1 MLLEICRNG
10 RVAVKN
16 KGDTTLNY
24 VIPLTQWISQDLT
37 WCNSH
42 LRKAGTA
49 IDNID
54 EDFRNGLKLMLL
66 LEVISGETLPKP
78 DRGKMRFHKI
88 ANVNKALD
96 FIASKGV
103 KLVSIGAEEIVDGN
117 LKMTLGMIWT
127 IILRFAIQDISVEEM
142 TAKEGLLLWCQRKT
156 APYKNVN
163 VQNFHLSFKDGLA
176 FCALIHRHR
185 PDLIDYH
192 KLSKDN
198 PLQNLNTAFDVAEK
212 YLDIPRMLDP
222 EGEAYRRKWC
232 NHTNNECIRD
242 IMITVWLTGE
252 NKHNLLVNIFVKSD
266 LINTPK
272 PDERAIMTYV
282 SCYYHAFQGAHQVKI
297 QQQVTLRTL
306 RSLAETAA
314 NRICK
319 VLKVNQDNE
328 RLMEEYERL
337 ASDVSIDFVA
347 HTMLLDWI
355 KKTMPWLKNRQ
366 TDNSLSGVQKKL
378 EEYRTYRRK
387 HKPPRVEQKAKLETN
402 FNTLQTK
409 LRLSNRPAYMP
420 TEGKMISDIANA
432 WKGLETA
439 EKSFEEWLLS
449 EMMRLERL
457 EHLAQ
462 KFKHKADIHEDWT
475 RGKEEMLQSSDYRQC
490 KLNELKALKKKHEAF
505 ESDLAAHQDRVE
517 QIAAI
522 AQELNALEYHDSVSV
537 NTRCQRIC
545 DQWDRLGS
553 LTGRRK
559 QALNDAEKILEKIDI
574 LHLEFAKR
582 AAPFNNWLDGTRED
596 LVDMFIVHTMEEIQ
610 GLIDAHNQFK
620 ATLGEADKEYNSI
633 VSLVNEVETTVQKH
647 QIPGGLANPYTT
659 LTASDMTK
667 KWTEVKHL
675 VPQRDTTLQA
685 ELRKQQNN
693 EMLRRQF
700 AEKANQ
706 VGPWIEHQMDAV
718 TSIGMGLQGSLED
731 QLHRLKEYEQAVYA
745 YKPHIEELEK
755 IHQAIQEGMIFE
767 NRYTH
772 YTMETLRVGWE
783 QLLTSI
789 NRNINEVENQILTRD
804 SKGITQD
811 QLNEFRASFNH
822 FDKNRTGRLTPEEFK
837 SCLVSLGYSIGKDR
851 QGEIDFQRILAIVD
865 ANSTGYVHFDAFLDF
880 MTRET
885 TDTDT
890 AEQVIDSFRILAGDK
905 PYILADELRRELPPD
920 QAEYCIHRMP
930 PYKGP
935 NSAPGALD
943 YMSFSTALY
952 GESDL

>member
-1 MLLEICRNG
+1 MNDMEAYGDGYMEPEEEWEREGLLDPAWEKQQKKTFT
-10 RVAVKN
+10 A
-16 KGDTTLNY
+16 
-24 VIPLTQWISQDLT
+24 

-42 LRKAGTA
+42 LRKAGTS
-49 IDNID
+49 IDSIED
-54 EDFRNGLKLMLL
+54 DFRNGLKLMLL
-66 LEVISGETLPKP
+66 LEVISGETLPRP

-96 FIASKGV
+96 YIASKGV

-185 PDLIDYH
+185 PDLIDYNR
-192 KLSKDN
+192 LSKDN
-198 PLQNLNTAFDVAEK
+198 PLENLNTAFDVAEK

-222 EGEAYRRKWC
+222 
-232 NHTNNECIRD
+232 D
-242 IMITVWLTGE
+242 
-252 NKHNLLVNIFVKSD
+252 D

-282 SCYYHAFQGAHQVKI
+282 SCYYHAFQGA
-297 QQQVTLRTL
+297 QQVSEKSYMRTTAMPDE
-306 RSLAETAA
+306 RAVMTYVSSYYHCFSGAQKAETAA

-319 VLKVNQDNE
+319 VLKVNQENE

-337 ASDVSIDFVA
+337 ASD
-347 HTMLLDWI
+347 LLEWI
-355 KKTMPWLKNRQ
+355 RRTMPWLASRQ
-366 TDNSLSGVQKKL
+366 TDNSLAGCQKKL

-420 TEGKMISDIANA
+420 TEGKMVSDINKS
-432 WKGLETA
+432 WKGLELA
-439 EKSFEEWLLS
+439 EKAFEEWLLS
-449 EMMRLERL
+449 EMM
-457 EHLAQ
+457 Q
-462 KFKHKADIHEDWT
+462 
-475 RGKEEMLQSSDYRQC
+475 
-490 KLNELKALKKKHEAF
+490 
-505 ESDLAAHQDRVE
+505 
-517 QIAAI
+517 
-522 AQELNALEYHDSVSV
+522 YHDSASV
-537 NTRCQRIC
+537 NSRCQRIC
-545 DQWDRLGS
+545 DQWDRLGT
-553 LTGRRK
+553 LTQRRR
-559 QALNDAEKILEKIDI
+559 QALDEAERILEKIDV

-610 GLIDAHNQFK
+610 GLMDAHAAFK

-633 VSLVNEVETTVQKH
+633 VGLVREVESIVKQF
-647 QIPGGLANPYTT
+647 QIPGGLENPYTT
-659 LTASDMTK
+659 LTALDLTK
-667 KWTEVKHL
+667 KWSDVRQL
-675 VPQRDTTLQA
+675 VPQRDGTLQA

-693 EMLRRQF
+693 ELLRRQF
-700 AEKANQ
+700 AEKANA
-706 VGPWIEHQMDAV
+706 VGPWIERQLDAV
-718 TSIGMGLQGSLED
+718 TAIGLGLQGTLED
-731 QLHRLKEYEQAVYA
+731 QLHRLKEYEQAVYQ
-745 YKPHIEELEK
+745 YKAHLEELEK
-755 IHQAIQEGMIFE
+755 IHQAVQEGMIFE
-767 NRYTH
+767 NRYTQ

-804 SKGITQD
+804 SKGITQE
-811 QLNEFRASFNH
+811 QLNEFRSSFNH
-822 FDKNRTGRLTPEEFK
+822 FDKNRTGRLAPEEFK

-851 QGEIDFQRILAIVD
+851 QGDIDFQRILAIVD
-865 ANSTGYVHFDAFLDF
+865 PNSSGYVQFDAFLDF
-880 MTRET
+880 MTRES

-920 QAEYCIHRMP
+920 QAEYCIQRMP

-935 NSAPGALD
+935 NAQPGALD
-943 YMSFSTALY
+943 YRSFSTALY

>member
-1 MLLEICRNG
+1 MDYKDYTFT
-10 RVAVKN
+10 A
-16 KGDTTLNY
+16 
-24 VIPLTQWISQDLT
+24 

-42 LRKAGTA
+42 LRKAGTG
-49 IDNID
+49 IENID

-185 PDLIDYH
+185 PDLIDYS

-198 PLQNLNTAFDVAEK
+198 PLENLNTAFDVAEK

-222 EGEAYRRKWC
+222 
-232 NHTNNECIRD
+232 D
-242 IMITVWLTGE
+242 
-252 NKHNLLVNIFVKSD
+252 D

-282 SCYYHAFQGAHQVKI
+282 SCYYHAFQGA
-297 QQQVTLRTL
+297 QQ
-306 RSLAETAA
+306 AETAA

-319 VLKVNQDNE
+319 VLKVNQENE

-337 ASDVSIDFVA
+337 ASD
-347 HTMLLDWI
+347 LLEWI
-355 KKTMPWLKNRQ
+355 RRTMPWLNSRQ
-366 TDNSLSGVQKKL
+366 TDNSLAGCQKKL
-378 EEYRTYRRK
+378 EDYRTYRRK

-420 TEGKMISDIANA
+420 TEGKMVSDIAQS
-432 WKGLETA
+432 WKGLEIA
-439 EKSFEEWLLS
+439 EKAFEEWLLS

-457 EHLAQ
+457 EYLAQ

-475 RGKEEMLQSSDYRQC
+475 RGKEEMLQSQDFRQC
-490 KLNELKALKKKHEAF
+490 KLYDIKALKKKHEAF

-522 AQELNALEYHDSVSV
+522 AQELNTLEYHEVANV
-537 NTRCQRIC
+537 NARCQRIC
-545 DQWDRLGS
+545 SQWDRLGA
-553 LTGRRK
+553 LTQRRRA
-559 QALNDAEKILEKIDI
+559 ALDDAERVLEQIDL

-596 LVDMFIVHTMEEIQ
+596 LVDMFIVHTIEEIS
-610 GLIDAHNQFK
+610 GLMDAHARFK
-620 ATLGEADKEYNSI
+620 ATLGEADKEYQAIVNLVHQVESI
-633 VSLVNEVETTVQKH
+633 VKQH
-647 QIPGGLANPYTT
+647 QIPGGLENPYTT
-659 LTASDMTK
+659 LTAHELNRKWSD
-667 KWTEVKHL
+667 VRQL
-675 VPQRDTTLQA
+675 VPQRDATLAA

-693 EMLRRQF
+693 ENLRRQF
-700 AEKANQ
+700 AEKANA
-706 VGPWIEHQMDAV
+706 VGPWIERQMDAV
-718 TSIGMGLQGSLED
+718 TAIGMGLQGSLED
-731 QLHRLKEYEQAVYA
+731 QLHRLKEYESGVYA
-745 YKPHIEELEK
+745 YKPHIEELER
-755 IHQAIQEGMIFE
+755 IHQAVQEGMIFE
-767 NRYTH
+767 NRYSQ

-789 NRNINEVENQILTRD
+789 NRTINEVENQILTRD
-804 SKGITQD
+804 SKGITQE
-811 QLNEFRASFNH
+811 QLTEFRASFNH
-822 FDKNRTGRLTPEEFK
+822 FDKNRTGRLAPEELK

-851 QGEIDFQRILAIVD
+851 QGELDFQRILAVVD
-865 ANSTGYVHFDAFLDF
+865 PNNTGYVSFDAFLDF
-880 MTRET
+880 MTRES

-905 PYILADELRRELPPD
+905 PFITAEELRRELPPD
-920 QAEYCIHRMP
+920 QAEYCVSRMP
-930 PYKGP
+930 PYRGP
-935 NSAPGALD
+935 GAPPGALD
-943 YMSFSTALY
+943 YMAFSTALY
-952 GESDL
+952 GETDL

>member
-1 MLLEICRNG
+1 MYENGNSYEQDYMEQEEEWEREGLLDPAWEKQQKKTFT
-10 RVAVKN
+10 A
-16 KGDTTLNY
+16 
-24 VIPLTQWISQDLT
+24 

-49 IDNID
+49 IDSIED
-54 EDFRNGLKLMLL
+54 DFRNGLKLMLL

-96 FIASKGV
+96 YIASKGV

-185 PDLIDYH
+185 PDLIDYS

-198 PLQNLNTAFDVAEK
+198 PLENLNTAFDVAEK

-222 EGEAYRRKWC
+222 
-232 NHTNNECIRD
+232 D
-242 IMITVWLTGE
+242 
-252 NKHNLLVNIFVKSD
+252 D
-266 LINTPK
+266 LQNTAM

-282 SCYYHAFQGAHQVKI
+282 SSYYHCFSSSQK
-297 QQQVTLRTL
+297 
-306 RSLAETAA
+306 AETAA

-319 VLKVNQDNE
+319 VLKVNQENE

-337 ASDVSIDFVA
+337 ASD
-347 HTMLLDWI
+347 LLEWI
-355 KKTMPWLKNRQ
+355 RRTMPWLASRQ
-366 TDNSLSGVQKKL
+366 TDSTLAGVQKKL

-420 TEGKMISDIANA
+420 TEGKTVSDIGNA
-432 WKGLETA
+432 WKGLEHA
-439 EKSFEEWLLS
+439 EKAFEEWLLA
-449 EMMRLERL
+449 ETMRLERL

-462 KFKHKADIHEDWT
+462 KFKHKSDTHEDWT
-475 RGKEEMLQSSDYRQC
+475 RGKEEMLQSQDFRSC

-522 AQELNALEYHDSVSV
+522 AQELNTLEYHDCVSV
-537 NTRCQRIC
+537 NSRCQRIC
-545 DQWDRLGS
+545 DQWDRLGA
-553 LTGRRK
+553 LTQRRR
-559 QALNDAEKILEKIDI
+559 QALDEAERVLEKIDI

-582 AAPFNNWLDGTRED
+582 AAPFNNWLDGARED

-610 GLIDAHNQFK
+610 GLMTAHEQFK
-620 ATLGEADKEYNSI
+620 ATLGEADKEFNLIVGLVREVESI
-633 VSLVNEVETTVQKH
+633 VQTQK
-647 QIPGGLANPYTT
+647 IPGGLENPYTT
-659 LTASDMTK
+659 LTAADLTRKWSDVRT
-667 KWTEVKHL
+667 L
-675 VPQRDTTLQA
+675 VPQRDNTLA
-685 ELRKQQNN
+685 SELRKQQNN

-700 AEKANQ
+700 AEKANN
-706 VGPWIEHQMDAV
+706 VGPWIERQMDAV
-718 TSIGMGLQGSLED
+718 TAIGMSIQGSLEE
-731 QLHRLKEYEQAVYA
+731 QLLRLKEYEQAVYA
-745 YKPHIEELEK
+745 YKPNIEDLEK
-755 IHQAIQEGMIFE
+755 IHQAVQESMIFE
-767 NRYTH
+767 NRYTN

-789 NRNINEVENQILTRD
+789 NRNINELENQILTRD
-804 SKGITQD
+804 SKGITQE
-811 QLNEFRASFNH
+811 QLNEFRSSFNH
-822 FDKNRTGRLTPEEFK
+822 FDKNRTGRLTPEELK

-851 QGEIDFQRILAIVD
+851 QGELDFQRILAVVD
-865 ANSTGYVHFDAFLDF
+865 PNSTGYILFDAFLDF
-880 MTRET
+880 MTRES

-890 AEQVIDSFRILAGDK
+890 AEQVIDSFRILASDK
-905 PYILADELRRELPPD
+905 PYILPDELRRELPPD
-920 QAEYCIHRMP
+920 QAEYCIQRMP
-930 PYKGP
+930 PFKGP
-935 NSAPGALD
+935 GAVPGALD

>member
-1 MLLEICRNG
+1 MMMDNGMMNNYDGYPDGYMEQEEEWEREGLLDPAWEKQQKKTFT
-10 RVAVKN
+10 A
-16 KGDTTLNY
+16 
-24 VIPLTQWISQDLT
+24 

-42 LRKAGTA
+42 LRKAGTG
-49 IDNID
+49 IENIED
-54 EDFRNGLKLMLL
+54 DFRNGLKLMLL

-185 PDLIDYH
+185 PDLIDYS

-198 PLQNLNTAFDVAEK
+198 PLENLNTAFDVAEK

-222 EGEAYRRKWC
+222 
-232 NHTNNECIRD
+232 D
-242 IMITVWLTGE
+242 
-252 NKHNLLVNIFVKSD
+252 D

-282 SCYYHAFQGAHQVKI
+282 SCYYHAFQGA
-297 QQQVTLRTL
+297 QQ
-306 RSLAETAA
+306 AETAA

-319 VLKVNQDNE
+319 VLKVNQENE

-337 ASDVSIDFVA
+337 ASD
-347 HTMLLDWI
+347 LLDWI
-355 KKTMPWLKNRQ
+355 RRTMPWLNSRQ
-366 TDNSLSGVQKKL
+366 TDNSLAGCQKKL
-378 EEYRTYRRK
+378 EDYRTYRRK

-420 TEGKMISDIANA
+420 TEGKMVSDIAGA
-432 WKGLETA
+432 WKGLEIA
-439 EKSFEEWLLS
+439 EKAFEEWLLS

-457 EHLAQ
+457 EYLAQ

-475 RGKEEMLQSSDYRQC
+475 RGKEEMLQSQDFRQC
-490 KLNELKALKKKHEAF
+490 KLQDIKALKKKHEAF

-522 AQELNALEYHDSVSV
+522 AQELNTLEYHEVGAV
-537 NTRCQRIC
+537 NARCQRIC
-545 DQWDRLGS
+545 AQWDRLGA
-553 LTGRRK
+553 LTQRRR
-559 QALNDAEKILEKIDI
+559 QALDDAERVLEQIDL

-596 LVDMFIVHTMEEIQ
+596 LVDMFIVHTIEEIS
-610 GLIDAHNQFK
+610 GLMDAHARFK
-620 ATLGEADKEYNSI
+620 ATLGEADKEYQAIVNLVHQVESI
-633 VSLVNEVETTVQKH
+633 VKQH
-647 QIPGGLANPYTT
+647 QIPGGLENPYTT
-659 LTASDMTK
+659 LTAHELNCKWSD
-667 KWTEVKHL
+667 VRQL
-675 VPQRDTTLQA
+675 VPQRDGTLAA

-693 EMLRRQF
+693 ETLRRQF
-700 AEKANQ
+700 AEKANA
-706 VGPWIEHQMDAV
+706 VGPWIERQMDAV
-718 TSIGMGLQGSLED
+718 TAIGMGLQVTRSLQNNETLRRQFAEKANAVGPWIERQMDAVTAIGMGLQGSLED
-731 QLHRLKEYEQAVYA
+731 QLRRLKEYEAGVYA
-745 YKPHIEELEK
+745 YKPHIEELER
-755 IHQAIQEGMIFE
+755 IHQAVQEGMIFE
-767 NRYTH
+767 NRYSQ

-789 NRNINEVENQILTRD
+789 NRTINEVENQILTRD
-804 SKGITQD
+804 SKGITQE
-811 QLNEFRASFNH
+811 QLTEFRASFNH
-822 FDKNRTGRLTPEEFK
+822 FDKNRTGRLAPEELK
-837 SCLVSLGYSIGKDR
+837 SCLVSVGYSIGKDR
-851 QGEIDFQRILAIVD
+851 QGELDFQRILAVVD
-865 ANSTGYVHFDAFLDF
+865 PNNTGYVSFDAFLDF
-880 MTRET
+880 MTRES

-905 PYILADELRRELPPD
+905 PYITAEELRRELPPD
-920 QAEYCIHRMP
+920 QAEYCVARMP
-930 PYKGP
+930 PYRGGGP
-935 NSAPGALD
+935 PGALD
-943 YMSFSTALY
+943 YMAFSTALY
-952 GESDL
+952 GETDL

>member
-1 MLLEICRNG
+1 MMMDNGVMTNHYDGGYTDGYMEQEEEWEREGLLDPAWEKQQKKTFT
-10 RVAVKN
+10 A
-16 KGDTTLNY
+16 
-24 VIPLTQWISQDLT
+24 

-42 LRKAGTA
+42 LRKAGTG
-49 IDNID
+49 IENID

-185 PDLIDYH
+185 PDLIDYS

-198 PLQNLNTAFDVAEK
+198 PLENLNTAFDVAEK

-222 EGEAYRRKWC
+222 
-232 NHTNNECIRD
+232 D
-242 IMITVWLTGE
+242 
-252 NKHNLLVNIFVKSD
+252 D

-282 SCYYHAFQGAHQVKI
+282 SCYYHAFQGA
-297 QQQVTLRTL
+297 QQ
-306 RSLAETAA
+306 AETAA

-319 VLKVNQDNE
+319 VLKVNQENE

-337 ASDVSIDFVA
+337 ASD
-347 HTMLLDWI
+347 LLEWI
-355 KKTMPWLKNRQ
+355 RRTMPWLNSRQ
-366 TDNSLSGVQKKL
+366 TDNSLAGCQKKL
-378 EEYRTYRRK
+378 EDYRTYRRK

-420 TEGKMISDIANA
+420 TEGKMVSDIAQS
-432 WKGLETA
+432 WKGLEIA
-439 EKSFEEWLLS
+439 EKAFEEWLLS

-457 EHLAQ
+457 EYLAQ

-475 RGKEEMLQSSDYRQC
+475 RGKEEMLQSQDFRQC
-490 KLNELKALKKKHEAF
+490 KLYDIKALKKKHEAF

-522 AQELNALEYHDSVSV
+522 AQELNTLEYHEVANV
-537 NTRCQRIC
+537 NARCQRIC
-545 DQWDRLGS
+545 SQWDRLGA
-553 LTGRRK
+553 LTQRRRA
-559 QALNDAEKILEKIDI
+559 ALDDAERVLEQIDL

-596 LVDMFIVHTMEEIQ
+596 LVDMFIVHTIEEIS
-610 GLIDAHNQFK
+610 GLMDAHARFK
-620 ATLGEADKEYNSI
+620 ATLGEADKEYQAIVNLVHQVESI
-633 VSLVNEVETTVQKH
+633 VKQH
-647 QIPGGLANPYTT
+647 QIPGGLENPYTT
-659 LTASDMTK
+659 LTAHELNRKWSD
-667 KWTEVKHL
+667 VRQL
-675 VPQRDTTLQA
+675 VPQRDATLAA

-693 EMLRRQF
+693 ENLRRQF
-700 AEKANQ
+700 AEKANA
-706 VGPWIEHQMDAV
+706 VGPWIERQMDAV
-718 TSIGMGLQGSLED
+718 TAIGMGLQGSLED
-731 QLHRLKEYEQAVYA
+731 QLHRLKEYESGVYA
-745 YKPHIEELEK
+745 YKPHIEELER
-755 IHQAIQEGMIFE
+755 IHQAVQEGMIFE
-767 NRYTH
+767 NRYSQ

-789 NRNINEVENQILTRD
+789 NRTINEVENQILTRD
-804 SKGITQD
+804 SKGITQE
-811 QLNEFRASFNH
+811 QLTEFRASFNH
-822 FDKNRTGRLTPEEFK
+822 FDKNRTGRLAPEELK

-851 QGEIDFQRILAIVD
+851 QGELDFQRILAVVD
-865 ANSTGYVHFDAFLDF
+865 PNNTGYVSFDAFLDF
-880 MTRET
+880 MTRES

-905 PYILADELRRELPPD
+905 PFITAEELRRELPPD
-920 QAEYCIHRMP
+920 QAEYCVSRMP
-930 PYKGP
+930 PYRGP
-935 NSAPGALD
+935 GAPPGALD

-952 GESDL
+952 GETDL

>member
-1 MLLEICRNG
+1 MMMDNGVITNHYDGVYGDGYMEQEEEWEREGLLDPAWEKQQKKTFT
-10 RVAVKN
+10 A
-16 KGDTTLNY
+16 
-24 VIPLTQWISQDLT
+24 

-42 LRKAGTA
+42 LRKAGTG
-49 IDNID
+49 IENID

-185 PDLIDYH
+185 PDLIDYS

-198 PLQNLNTAFDVAEK
+198 PLENLNTAFDVAEK

-222 EGEAYRRKWC
+222 
-232 NHTNNECIRD
+232 D
-242 IMITVWLTGE
+242 
-252 NKHNLLVNIFVKSD
+252 D

-282 SCYYHAFQGAHQVKI
+282 SCYYHAFQGAHQ
-297 QQQVTLRTL
+297 
-306 RSLAETAA
+306 AETAA

-319 VLKVNQDNE
+319 VLKVNQENE

-337 ASDVSIDFVA
+337 ASD
-347 HTMLLDWI
+347 LLDWI
-355 KKTMPWLKNRQ
+355 RRTMPWLNSRQ
-366 TDNSLSGVQKKL
+366 TDNSLAGCQKKL
-378 EEYRTYRRK
+378 EDYRTYRRK

-420 TEGKMISDIANA
+420 TEGKMISDIAGA
-432 WKGLETA
+432 WKGLEVA
-439 EKSFEEWLLS
+439 EKAFEEWLLS

-457 EHLAQ
+457 EYLAQ

-475 RGKEEMLQSSDYRQC
+475 RGKEEMLQSQDFRQC
-490 KLNELKALKKKHEAF
+490 KLYDIKALKKKHEAF

-522 AQELNALEYHDSVSV
+522 AQELNTLEYHEVASV
-537 NTRCQRIC
+537 NARCQRIC
-545 DQWDRLGS
+545 SQWDRLGA
-553 LTGRRK
+553 LTQRRRA
-559 QALNDAEKILEKIDI
+559 ALDDAERLLEQIDL

-596 LVDMFIVHTMEEIQ
+596 LVDMFIVHTIEEIS
-610 GLIDAHNQFK
+610 GLMDAHARFK
-620 ATLGEADKEYNSI
+620 ATLGEADKEYQAIVNLVHQVESI
-633 VSLVNEVETTVQKH
+633 VKQH
-647 QIPGGLANPYTT
+647 QIPGGLENPYTT
-659 LTASDMTK
+659 LTAHELNRKWSD
-667 KWTEVKHL
+667 VRQL
-675 VPQRDTTLQA
+675 VPQRDGTLAA

-693 EMLRRQF
+693 ENLRRQF
-700 AEKANQ
+700 AEKANA
-706 VGPWIEHQMDAV
+706 VGPWIERQMDAV
-718 TSIGMGLQGSLED
+718 TAIGMGLQGSLED
-731 QLHRLKEYEQAVYA
+731 QLHRLKEYEAGVYA
-745 YKPHIEELEK
+745 YKPHIEELER
-755 IHQAIQEGMIFE
+755 IHQAVQEGMIFE
-767 NRYTH
+767 NRYSQ

-789 NRNINEVENQILTRD
+789 NRTINEVENQILTRD
-804 SKGITQD
+804 SKGITQE
-811 QLNEFRASFNH
+811 QLTEFRASFNH
-822 FDKNRTGRLTPEEFK
+822 FDKNRTGRLLPEELK
-837 SCLVSLGYSIGKDR
+837 SCLVSVGYSIGKDR
-851 QGEIDFQRILAIVD
+851 QGELDFQRILAVVD
-865 ANSTGYVHFDAFLDF
+865 PNNTGYVSFDAFLDF
-880 MTRET
+880 MTRES

-905 PYILADELRRELPPD
+905 PYITAEELRRELPPD
-920 QAEYCIHRMP
+920 QAEYCVSRMP
-930 PYKGP
+930 PYRGVGAP
-935 NSAPGALD
+935 PGALD

-952 GESDL
+952 GETDL

>member
-1 MLLEICRNG
+1 MMDQNGMYAEEYGENGYMEQEEEWEREGLLDPAWEKQQKKTFT
-10 RVAVKN
+10 A
-16 KGDTTLNY
+16 
-24 VIPLTQWISQDLT
+24 

-49 IDNID
+49 IESIED
-54 EDFRNGLKLMLL
+54 DFRNGLKLMLL

-185 PDLIDYH
+185 PDLIDYSR
-192 KLSKDN
+192 LSKDN
-198 PLQNLNTAFDVAEK
+198 PLENLNTAFDVAEK

-222 EGEAYRRKWC
+222 
-232 NHTNNECIRD
+232 D
-242 IMITVWLTGE
+242 
-252 NKHNLLVNIFVKSD
+252 D

-282 SCYYHAFQGAHQVKI
+282 SCYYHAFQGA
-297 QQQVTLRTL
+297 QQ
-306 RSLAETAA
+306 AETAA

-319 VLKVNQDNE
+319 VLKVNQENE

-337 ASDVSIDFVA
+337 ASD
-347 HTMLLDWI
+347 LLEWI
-355 KKTMPWLKNRQ
+355 RRTMPWLASRHSDS
-366 TDNSLSGVQKKL
+366 TLAGVQKKL

-420 TEGKMISDIANA
+420 TEGKMVSDIANA
-432 WKGLETA
+432 WKNLELA
-439 EKSFEEWLLS
+439 EKAFEEWLLA
-449 EMMRLERL
+449 ETMRLERL

-462 KFKHKADIHEDWT
+462 KFKHKADTHEEWT
-475 RGKEEMLQSSDYRQC
+475 RGKEEMLQSPDYRSC
-490 KLNELKALKKKHEAF
+490 RLYELKALKKKHEAF

-522 AQELNALEYHDSVSV
+522 AQELNTLEYHDCVTV
-537 NTRCQRIC
+537 NARCQRIC
-545 DQWDRLGS
+545 DQWDRLGA
-553 LTGRRK
+553 LTQRRR
-559 QALNDAEKILEKIDI
+559 QALDDSERVLEKIDL

-582 AAPFNNWLDGTRED
+582 AAPFNNWLDGARED

-610 GLIDAHNQFK
+610 GLITAHDQFK
-620 ATLGEADKEYNSI
+620 ATLGEADKEYNLI
-633 VSLVNEVETTVQKH
+633 VGLVRDVEGLVNQY
-647 QIPGGLANPYTT
+647 QIANGLENPYTT
-659 LTASDMTK
+659 LTSRDLTAKWSD
-667 KWTEVKHL
+667 VKTL
-675 VPQRDTTLQA
+675 VPARDQTLA
-685 ELRKQQNN
+685 MELKKQQNN

-700 AEKANQ
+700 AEKANN
-706 VGPWIEHQMDAV
+706 VGPWIEKQMDAV
-718 TSIGMGLQGSLED
+718 SAIGMSISGSLEE
-731 QLHRLKEYEQAVYA
+731 QLNRLKEYEQAVYA

-755 IHQAIQEGMIFE
+755 IHQAVQESMIFE
-767 NRYTH
+767 NRYTN

-804 SKGITQD
+804 SKGITQE
-811 QLNEFRASFNH
+811 QLTEFRSSFNH
-822 FDKNRTGRLTPEEFK
+822 FDKNRTGRLAPEEFK
-837 SCLVSLGYSIGKDR
+837 SCLVSIGYSIGKDR
-851 QGEIDFQRILAIVD
+851 QGELDFQRILAVVD
-865 ANSTGYVHFDAFLDF
+865 PNSTGYVQFDAFLDF
-880 MTRET
+880 MTREN

-890 AEQVIDSFRILAGDK
+890 AEQVIDSFRILASDK
-905 PYILADELRRELPPD
+905 PYILPDELRRELPPD
-920 QAEYCIHRMP
+920 QAEYCIQRMP
-930 PYKGP
+930 PYKGQG
-935 NSAPGALD
+935 AVPGALD

>member
-1 MLLEICRNG
+1 MMMDNGVITNNYEYGDGYMEQEEEWEREGLLDPAWEKQQKKTFT
-10 RVAVKN
+10 A
-16 KGDTTLNY
+16 
-24 VIPLTQWISQDLT
+24 

-42 LRKAGTA
+42 LRKAGTG
-49 IDNID
+49 IENID

-185 PDLIDYH
+185 PDLIDYS

-198 PLQNLNTAFDVAEK
+198 PLENLNTAFDVAEK

-222 EGEAYRRKWC
+222 
-232 NHTNNECIRD
+232 D
-242 IMITVWLTGE
+242 
-252 NKHNLLVNIFVKSD
+252 D

-282 SCYYHAFQGAHQVKI
+282 SCYYHAFQGA
-297 QQQVTLRTL
+297 QQNTAMPDERAVMTYVSSYYHCFSGAQK
-306 RSLAETAA
+306 AETAA

-319 VLKVNQDNE
+319 VLKVNQENE

-337 ASDVSIDFVA
+337 ASD
-347 HTMLLDWI
+347 LLDWI
-355 KKTMPWLKNRQ
+355 RRTMPWLNSRQ
-366 TDNSLSGVQKKL
+366 TDNSLAGCQKKL
-378 EEYRTYRRK
+378 EDYRTYRRK

-420 TEGKMISDIANA
+420 TEGKMVSDIAQA
-432 WKGLETA
+432 WKGLEIA
-439 EKSFEEWLLS
+439 EKAFEEWLLS

-457 EHLAQ
+457 EYLAQ

-475 RGKEEMLQSSDYRQC
+475 RGKEEMLQSQDFRQC
-490 KLNELKALKKKHEAF
+490 KLNDIKALKKKHEAF

-522 AQELNALEYHDSVSV
+522 AQELNTLEYHEVGAV
-537 NTRCQRIC
+537 NARCQRIC
-545 DQWDRLGS
+545 AQWDRLGA
-553 LTGRRK
+553 LTQRRRA
-559 QALNDAEKILEKIDI
+559 ALDDAARVLEQVDL

-596 LVDMFIVHTMEEIQ
+596 LVDMFIVHTIEEIS
-610 GLIDAHNQFK
+610 GLMDAHARFK
-620 ATLGEADKEYNSI
+620 ATLGEADKEYQAI
-633 VSLVNEVETTVQKH
+633 VSLVHQVESIVKQH
-647 QIPGGLANPYTT
+647 QIPGGLENPYTT
-659 LTASDMTK
+659 LTAHELNRKWSD
-667 KWTEVKHL
+667 VRQL
-675 VPQRDTTLQA
+675 VPQRDGTLAA

-693 EMLRRQF
+693 EALRRQF
-700 AEKANQ
+700 AEKANA
-706 VGPWIEHQMDAV
+706 VGPWIERQMDAV
-718 TSIGMGLQGSLED
+718 TAIGMGLQGSLED
-731 QLHRLKEYEQAVYA
+731 QLHRLKEYEAGVYA
-745 YKPHIEELEK
+745 YKPHIEELER
-755 IHQAIQEGMIFE
+755 IHQAVQEGMIFE
-767 NRYTH
+767 NKYSQ

-789 NRNINEVENQILTRD
+789 NRTINEVENQILTRD

-811 QLNEFRASFNH
+811 QLTEFRSSFNH
-822 FDKNRTGRLTPEEFK
+822 FDKNRTGRLAPEELK

-851 QGEIDFQRILAIVD
+851 QGELDFQRILAVVD
-865 ANSTGYVHFDAFLDF
+865 PNNTGYVSFDAFLDF
-880 MTRET
+880 MTRES

-905 PYILADELRRELPPD
+905 PYITAEELRRELPPD
-920 QAEYCIHRMP
+920 QAEYCVARMP
-930 PYKGP
+930 PYRGP
-935 NSAPGALD
+935 GAPPAALD
-943 YMSFSTALY
+943 YMAFSTALY
-952 GESDL
+952 GETDL